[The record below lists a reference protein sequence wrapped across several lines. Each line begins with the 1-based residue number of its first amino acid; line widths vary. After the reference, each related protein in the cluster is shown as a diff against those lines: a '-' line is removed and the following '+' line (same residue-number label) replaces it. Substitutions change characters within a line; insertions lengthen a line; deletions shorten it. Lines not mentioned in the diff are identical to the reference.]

1 MEDHIW
7 NSIRQKSG
15 IWFLDLRKPDNSPM
29 ALHGWMSPDG
39 MEELLAAD
47 VDSRNKELKRDAV

>member
-1 MEDHIW
+1 
-7 NSIRQKSG
+7 
-15 IWFLDLRKPDNSPM
+15 M

-47 VDSRNKELKRDAV
+47 VDSRNKELKDLPSLLLRIHPALVRLKRIQKIFDILRM